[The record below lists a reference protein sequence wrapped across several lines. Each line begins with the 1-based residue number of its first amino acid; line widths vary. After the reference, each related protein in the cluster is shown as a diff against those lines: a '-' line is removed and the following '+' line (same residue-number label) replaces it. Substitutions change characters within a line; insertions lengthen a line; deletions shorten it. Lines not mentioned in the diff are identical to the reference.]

1 MPINPEL
8 RRLGLQDGEFQ
19 AKVGDRGYESCR
31 IEDTIGLRGWGGR
44 ADPSMIF
51 KYDCSS
57 WF

>member
-31 IEDTIGLRGWGGR
+31 IEDTIGLGGG
-44 ADPSMIF
+44 AGPSMIF
-51 KYDCSS
+51 KYGCSS